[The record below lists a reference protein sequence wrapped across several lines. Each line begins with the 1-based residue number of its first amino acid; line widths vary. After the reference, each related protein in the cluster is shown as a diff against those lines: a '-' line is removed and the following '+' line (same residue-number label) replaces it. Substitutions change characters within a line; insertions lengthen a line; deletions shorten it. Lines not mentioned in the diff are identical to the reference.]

1 MNEEMRKMEKSESGS
16 KSENLQVQEK
26 KAGAKVYSKFA
37 MIFSS
42 VWIAGLTIL
51 KALKVFEINETDII
65 YSGISIVAVWSP
77 TYLSIWLDKIKD
89 IRFGS

>member
-1 MNEEMRKMEKSESGS
+1 MEKMESGQ
-16 KSENLQVQEK
+16 KTDNLQEQEK

-42 VWIAGLTIL
+42 LWIAGLTVL
-51 KALKVFEINETDII
+51 KALKLFEIAETDII

>member
-1 MNEEMRKMEKSESGS
+1 MNEKMEKSESGQNLEI
-16 KSENLQVQEK
+16 ENLNVK
-26 KAGAKVYSKFA
+26 KGGAKVYSKFA

-42 VWIAGLTIL
+42 LWIAGLTVL
-51 KALKVFEINETDII
+51 KALKLFEIAETDII